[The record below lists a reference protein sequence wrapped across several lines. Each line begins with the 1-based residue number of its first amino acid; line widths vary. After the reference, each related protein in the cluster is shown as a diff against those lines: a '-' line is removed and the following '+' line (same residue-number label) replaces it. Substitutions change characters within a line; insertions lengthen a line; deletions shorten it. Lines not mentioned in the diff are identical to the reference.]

1 MIAEATIDRTLDRLE
16 NAGDDYEVQI
26 QDFADDQPEL
36 MDYLTNE
43 DAEAFT
49 ETERELLLFAAL
61 VVYQSIDDER
71 SGLRTA
77 TGDQIATA
85 EERNYAVLSAARGG
99 SLRDRLTPFFEQS
112 GEEELLAFIEDLT
125 LSEDEE
131 SSISNEA
138 REPFFVTLKTV
149 MDVLI

>member
-1 MIAEATIDRTLDRLE
+1 MIAESTIDRTLDRLE